1 MSLLKVNVINQMD
14 SPIWVVI
21 AENQSHIISSK
32 THRIAETEFEQYYR
46 FMLSGNVTSP
56 LPEIP
61 VDASYQAESE
71 YKTKLRQY
79 YETHQETTY
88 QWSGFIEA
96 GELEIAPHSHNLF
109 TRKGDESLYYL
120 SARSTKMTVIADAVP
135 RSEPEITIDNSGH
148 IVEPE
153 PVKPP
158 QPQVINASSKVFF
171 KHAKKVIGDPQT
183 HLNWPCATI
192 GNTGGAGHIIK
203 PWSGALANNSLVRI
217 LTKDRTVAKDGY
229 HHMYCSD
236 IGNVYY
242 DKQRANKKQQW
253 KIMKTNAKTNSPGK
267 DLCYGDTVKIANGKW
282 SKANLGINGKWCQ
295 CVNDDSTVWV
305 LVKKP

>member
-1 MSLLKVNVINQMD
+1 MISTRHWIIAGGLAVSVHAGAFYAAFYAPTAGSQSAGSQGIEFDLGMVGDLGASVQTTVAQEEVKEVEEAIEDPVEDVQEVVEPD
-14 SPIWVVI
+14 VVEEPIV
-21 AENQSHIISSK
+21 
-32 THRIAETEFEQYYR
+32 
-46 FMLSGNVTSP
+46 
-56 LPEIP
+56 
-61 VDASYQAESE
+61 
-71 YKTKLRQY
+71 
-79 YETHQETTY
+79 
-88 QWSGFIEA
+88 
-96 GELEIAPHSHNLF
+96 
-109 TRKGDESLYYL
+109 
-120 SARSTKMTVIADAVP
+120 
-135 RSEPEITIDNSGH
+135 EPEPEPEPEP